1 MSMKS
6 SVSHRKA
13 SAPRTMHPWWVAPAA
28 FLATLLALPVNA
40 AITVPT
46 EPLTTGARVPP
57 NVLFVLDNSGS
68 MSDATLPDNIPNV
81 ATINIKN
88 QTFVR
93 NKIYYNPYKVYL
105 PWVDSTGATMNGG
118 RNYNDAY
125 SGTDRIP
132 PFDNSTTNLQT
143 STQSYYVPK
152 DPVDTAAHGNV
163 SGYYRYQILTSGA
176 VQRSEWDASRS
187 EAVVA
192 PGYPVGGLSGTGT
205 TTMYPLPIVTL
216 PANVVNM
223 VVVATGAGNAN
234 LYIRHN
240 AAPDTVTFTDSRVTS
255 SATKTIPRNNPGA
268 GDWHI
273 ALAGRSAA
281 GFSGVTVTVTYQV
294 NSDGCTGGGWVN
306 CTNAT
311 PTGRSDADERTNFA
325 TWYSYHRTRYKVAK
339 AGAGRAFAELGSNYR
354 LGYRNI
360 WNNMPITGTA
370 GGVNWAT
377 HPITRN
383 KPIPVTRNGGLFDDP
398 NGVAGADNNRSAWYQ
413 RLYAET
419 GSSATPLRKALWD
432 AGNYFA
438 SDTTADGPWGPGDVK
453 DQYICRQSFTILTTD
468 GYRNDD
474 SSNSSTYDYTGAGK
488 TVGEQD
494 DAAGSLITSPT
505 GETYTYS
512 PQRPFRAPQANTL
525 ADIAMYFWKT
535 DLRTDLDNKVPK
547 SADDPA
553 FWQHMTT
560 FSVSIGAEGTLNP
573 ATDLP
578 AITSGGLNWPVSEN
592 LQPNSIDDLWHA
604 AVNGHGSFVL
614 ATDPDAFTQALRD
627 ALASITERTSSYS
640 NVASNSVSLDTG
652 SQVFNASYVSGTW
665 TGNLT
670 ARAVSLTGVSATV
683 DWNASI
689 PSTRNIFTFDG
700 TSGAIFPT
708 TTQLAALTRTGGAAN
723 YPVTGSQNAA
733 YIRGD
738 QSQEGDAAPRLR
750 KRVSLLG
757 DIIGSSPAYV
767 EESKTIYVGANDGM
781 LHAFDAT
788 NGKELFAYIPN
799 IIDWGWLST
808 LSRGDYSH
816 RFFVDGPIAVSSREM
831 TTGKNILVGT
841 LGKGGKGMY
850 ALDVTNPGSFGVTN
864 VKWERAET
872 PGGNMGLILG
882 KPIIAKVKDGTP
894 KAAVLAGN
902 GVNSAG
908 ERAALL
914 VLDMETGAV
923 IREID
928 TGVGSASLPNGLSAP
943 VGVYSADGK
952 TLAYAYAGDLQ
963 GNLWKF
969 DLTSSSA
976 ASWSVS
982 KLFTATNASGEV
994 QPITAAP
1001 TVAIDPR
1008 TNKRWIFFGT
1018 GRYLTVEDADPANS
1032 TVQSMYGFVDDG
1044 STITR
1049 ASNLTQRTIEV
1060 TGESADGFQVRGF
1073 QKKEALPTGSKGWYI
1088 DLPGAGERIV
1098 QDSQV
1103 VSTFLLTASMMPS
1116 GEACEADGSGF
1127 INALDAFTGTSAGA
1141 SYFDLDGDG
1150 DTKDQTTSDG
1160 RPVGSINIEVGMP
1173 TLPNLLRGLVVAGG
1187 TSGGG
1192 VRSVGSLRPQ
1202 WDRVAWREIRND

>member
-1 MSMKS
+1 MKTN
-6 SVSHRKA
+6 VSHPLLGMRDKRVA
-13 SAPRTMHPWWVAPAA
+13 RPWWVAPAA
-28 FLATLLALPVNA
+28 CLATVLALPVNA
-40 AITVPT
+40 GIVVPT

-68 MSDATLPDNIPNV
+68 MSETRLPDSIPNV
-81 ATINIKN
+81 STINIKN
-88 QTFVR
+88 QTFIR

-132 PFDNSTTNLQT
+132 PFDNSTTDLQT

-223 VVVATGAGNAN
+223 VVVATGAGNAK
-234 LYIRHN
+234 LYIRQN

-255 SATKTIPRNNPGA
+255 SATKTITRNNPGA

-273 ALAGRSAA
+273 GLSERVPG

-325 TWYSYHRTRYKVAK
+325 TWYSYHRSRYKVAK

-360 WNNMPITGTA
+360 WNNMPITGSA

-377 HPITRN
+377 HPITRA

-474 SSNSSTYDYTGAGK
+474 SSNSPTYDYTGAGK

-614 ATDPDAFTQALRD
+614 ANDPDAFTQALRD

-640 NVASNSVSLDTG
+640 NVASNSVSLDTD
-652 SQVFNASYVSGTW
+652 SQVFNASYVSGAW
-665 TGNLT
+665 TGSLS
-670 ARAVSLTGVSATV
+670 ARDVSASGVSSTV
-683 DWNASI
+683 SWNATIGSSRTI
-689 PSTRNIFTFDG
+689 ITSDG
-700 TSGAIFPT
+700 TTGAVFPT
-708 TTQLAALTRTGGAAN
+708 SDQLIALARGGGVSN
-723 YPVTGSQNAA
+723 YPVTGTENAD
-733 YIRGD
+733 YIKGD
-738 QSQEGDAAPRLR
+738 QTKEGGYAPRLR
-750 KRVSLLG
+750 ERVSLLG

-767 EESKTIYVGANDGM
+767 EDTNTIYVGANDGM
-781 LHAFDAT
+781 LHAFNAKD
-788 NGKELFAYIPN
+788 GKEVFAYIPN
-799 IIDWGWLST
+799 IINWGWLST
-808 LSRGDYSH
+808 LSRGDYAH
-816 RFFVDGPIAVSSREM
+816 RYFVDGPIVVSNK
-831 TTGKNILVGT
+831 TLTPGKNVLVGT
-841 LGKGGKGMY
+841 LGRGGKGLY
-850 ALDVTNPGSFGVTN
+850 SLDVTNPGSFGAGN

-872 PGGNMGLILG
+872 PDSNMGLVVG
-882 KPIIAKVKDGTP
+882 KPIIAKVRNGTP
-894 KAAVLAGN
+894 KPAVVIGN
-902 GVNSAG
+902 GVNSAN
-908 ERAALL
+908 ERA
-914 VLDMETGAV
+914 VLIVMDLETGAV

-928 TGVGSASLPNGLSAP
+928 TGAGSATLPNALSTP
-943 VGVYSADGK
+943 TGVYSIDGK
-952 TLAYAYAGDLQ
+952 TLAYVYAGDLL
-963 GNLWKF
+963 GNVWKF
-969 DLTSSSA
+969 DLTSNTPGA
-976 ASWSVS
+976 WSVS
-982 KLFTATNASGEV
+982 KLFTATNAGGDA
-994 QPITAAP
+994 QPITSGIA
-1001 TVAIDPR
+1001 VALEPS

-1018 GRYLTVEDADPANS
+1018 GRYMTVEDADPANNTS
-1032 TVQSMYGFVDDG
+1032 QSMYGFVDDG

-1049 ASNLTQRTIEV
+1049 AGLAERKIEV
-1060 TGESADGFQVRGF
+1060 TGEAVSGFQVRGF
-1073 QKKEALPTGSKGWYI
+1073 QKKEALPSGAKGWFI

-1098 QDSQV
+1098 QDAQV
-1103 VSTFLLTASMMPS
+1103 VSTFLLTASMMPA

-1127 INALDAFTGTSAGA
+1127 INALDAFTGTSAGG

-1150 DTKDQTTSDG
+1150 QSANDQTSDG

-1173 TLPNLLRGLVVAGG
+1173 TLPNLLRGLIVVGG
-1187 TSGGG
+1187 TGGGG
-1192 VRSVGSLRPQ
+1192 VRSATTLRPQ
-1202 WDRVAWREIRND
+1202 FDRVSWREIRVD